1 MNVLF
6 VGLGHWGEKHL
17 RVLTQL
23 GATVWVADRSGARRQ
38 WAVEQGVD
46 QARAVADFR
55 AALPHVA
62 AVDGY
67 SKEFAVA
74 QGAQDRGQV
83 LNLQARRAWGT
94 SRCGRSTEPR
104 SSTLS
109 ASRTARAPTT
119 DFGSW

>member
-1 MNVLF
+1 MNVLP

-23 GATVWVADRSGARRQ
+23 GATVWVSDGSAARRQ

-46 QARAVADFR
+46 PSRAVADFR
-55 AALPHVA
+55 AALPQVA